1 MFSRLFG
8 RLFGRPVDPTD
19 GQWIIIR
26 LFLVTHSVRH
36 THTRTHTHTHTHTQT
51 DGQPSQATASINEKP
66 NLEIFAVS
74 GRHWAPRRRPETARD
89 KCDRPRRCFW
99 SANVRVGDRG
109 QKNEAKKKRTPAMV
123 DAAITVDPRKVATD
137 RQQEIDAAGG
147 RELRPSNSLEM
158 MVASHPQIGGS
169 ERSQARG
176 RNEKEAAE
184 RDDAQLLGGGVQF
197 DTRSNQLR
205 QEKKRKPRKTADI
218 QVHISVHPCYAP

>member
-1 MFSRLFG
+1 
-8 RLFGRPVDPTD
+8 
-19 GQWIIIR
+19 
-26 LFLVTHSVRH
+26 
-36 THTRTHTHTHTHTQT
+36 
-51 DGQPSQATASINEKP
+51 
-66 NLEIFAVS
+66 
-74 GRHWAPRRRPETARD
+74 
-89 KCDRPRRCFW
+89 
-99 SANVRVGDRG
+99 
-109 QKNEAKKKRTPAMV
+109 MV